1 MLGSIAEKLARN
13 LLSTT
18 RTGDCLAQPVFRP
31 GATQCSFFKPPLGD
45 VLMKKQQGFTLIEL
59 MIVVAIIAIL
69 AAIALP
75 AYQNYVAKSQVAAGL
90 AEVTPGKT
98 AFEVLVNDGKATTIN
113 PEAVGLKTSERCT
126 IGATGAADGTGTL
139 TCTILNGSPKV
150 NGAVITWTRAA
161 DGTWACSTT
170 VTDKPKWAP
179 ATCQG

>member
-18 RTGDCLAQPVFRP
+18 RTGDSLAQPVNRP

-45 VLMKKQQGFTLIEL
+45 VHMKKQQGFTLIEL

-75 AYQNYVAKSQVAAGL
+75 MYQDYVAKSQVTAGL

-98 AFEVLVNDGKATTIN
+98 QYEVALNEGKTTVTGISDL
-113 PEAVGLKTSERCT
+113 GLKNSDRCVIT
-126 IGATGAADGTGTL
+126 PVTALSASGTL
-139 TCTILNGSPKV
+139 VCTLSGSPKIATKKV
-150 NGAVITWTRAA
+150 TLTRSD
-161 DGTWACSTT
+161 DGTWACTT
-170 VTDKPKWAP
+170 DVDDKYRPSGCKK
-179 ATCQG
+179 G